1 MLKPSLDT
9 KPAAT
14 AGVADWLLLIAV
26 LPTDDPAVRM
36 RVLRMLE
43 SLGAAVLR
51 EGAFLLPDS
60 PANHQALEHL
70 AEHLGKT
77 TGSAYVL
84 KASAVSQAQQESFR
98 ALFDRSAR
106 YEKLIK
112 VVESLRIGFG
122 VTDPG
127 SIYRVLHKQRNEL
140 EMICALDFFPTEIRK
155 KAEKTLADAE
165 ATVRKL
171 LFPTQRRAALAPG
184 DRPLGRTWATRRP
197 LWADRLASAWLIR
210 RFIDPEAS
218 LTWLDKTQ
226 APPAQAIGF
235 AFDGAHFGN
244 SATRVTFEELLPRFD
259 LEKDVAL
266 AKIGSIVHY
275 LEIEGTPVAEAAGVQ
290 TLLQGAVRRCAT
302 EDELLREAEKTFD
315 LLYEAYEEHA
325 K

>member
-1 MLKPSLDT
+1 MKSPLVSQST
-9 KPAAT
+9 AAG
-14 AGVADWLLLIAV
+14 APDWLLLIAV

-60 PANHQALEHL
+60 PASRQALEHL
-70 AEHLGKT
+70 AEHLGKS
-77 TGSAYVL
+77 TGSAHVL
-84 KASAVSQAQQESFR
+84 KASAMSPAQQDAYR

-112 VVESLRIGFG
+112 VVDSLKIGFG

-127 SIYRVLHKQRNEL
+127 SIFRVLHKQRNEL

-155 KAEKTLADAE
+155 RAEKSLNEAE
-165 ATVRKL
+165 AEVRKL
-171 LFPTQRRAALAPG
+171 LFPTQRRAELTPG
-184 DRPLGRTWATRRP
+184 DRLLGRTWATRKP

-210 RFIDPEAS
+210 RFIDPEAA
-218 LTWLDKTQ
+218 LIWLDKSQ
-226 APPAQAIGF
+226 SLPAQAVGF

-244 SATRVTFEELLPRFD
+244 TGTRVTFEELLPRFD
-259 LEKDVAL
+259 LEKNTAL
-266 AKIGSIVHY
+266 SRIGTIVHY

-290 TLLQGAVRRCAT
+290 TLLQGALRRCT
-302 EDELLREAEKTFD
+302 SED
-315 LLYEAYEEHA
+315 
-325 K
+325 